1 VSAQREGSTLVL
13 SVRDTGA
20 GIGGAGLG
28 SLPSGGSRFGIQQ
41 VRERLA
47 ALYGKTASLELVAA
61 SDDEGG
67 TLAIVRLPVS

>member
-1 VSAQREGSTLVL
+1 
-13 SVRDTGA
+13 
-20 GIGGAGLG
+20 
-28 SLPSGGSRFGIQQ
+28 LPSGGCRFGIQQ